1 MGWDD
6 TGEASETALSGL
18 QRVYSAYLEE
28 RGFAAG
34 TVAAARNSA
43 FYLWKNDP
51 SLDFWALLERE
62 DFEAV
67 AAERLRATL
76 RQRESRNVEGNLNG
90 YLAHLRRFALSEEAE
105 KRPAARKRR
114 EGPDIPTPCPEE
126 VRRYLA

>member
-6 TGEASETALSGL
+6 TGGASETALSGL

-67 AAERLRATL
+67 AAERLR
-76 RQRESRNVEGNLNG
+76 RSRRAVC
-90 YLAHLRRFALSEEAE
+90 
-105 KRPAARKRR
+105 
-114 EGPDIPTPCPEE
+114 GPSGP
-126 VRRYLA
+126 